1 MEVQLRSLLY
11 QQLRSSS
18 SESSCCFGCM
28 IVIYIEDSVNTFSF
42 MVILSS
48 PAAVERMHDAPHRV
62 SEVQHC
68 KLVDQAW
75 KPNPNTLQAQPE
87 QTRCKGARRFEVEA
101 NGVCLGLGLWV
112 RGSWAKTSQAPPRPK
127 GLDCKCNLPPPKKK
141 AALSPR
147 P

>member
-1 MEVQLRSLLY
+1 
-11 QQLRSSS
+11 
-18 SESSCCFGCM
+18 M

-112 RGSWAKTSQAPPRPK
+112 RGSWAR
-127 GLDCKCNLPPPKKK
+127 GLRATNLSK
-141 AALSPR
+141 ACLHYCCGQRAVERILLRDRLFGTIASCF
-147 P
+147 